1 MGKVSATTGEE
12 GDATPFTN
20 TTVES
25 ISELLHGVG
34 YQRRGNEVMYNGHTG
49 TYHPRIIYTF
59 GPISLS
65 LPFTRSQVGSTV
77 LHWAHLLPETEAHG

>member
-1 MGKVSATTGEE
+1 MGKVSATTGDE
-12 GDATPFTN
+12 GDATPFTS

-49 TYHPRIIYTF
+49 TPLMTRFCSRAVKQIHHFPPLQADDWKRNSSSAPPT
-59 GPISLS
+59 ISD
-65 LPFTRSQVGSTV
+65 
-77 LHWAHLLPETEAHG
+77 